1 MNIRNIEIS
10 PKEYER
16 TLSWD
21 DAILYCQLLVIDG
34 KDNWRL
40 PNTNELYTIYTSSN
54 DFCRGN
60 YWSINEMDS
69 NSAWFSNFNNGV
81 LYRMAKHVN
90 YRARPIRTV
99 RPLERI

>member
-1 MNIRNIEIS
+1 MNLRNIEIS

-21 DAILYCQLLVIDG
+21 DAIFYCQLLVIDG

-40 PNTNELYTIYTSSN
+40 PNKNELYTIHASFN
-54 DFCRGN
+54 DFDRGN
-60 YWSINEMDS
+60 YWSSDEMDI
-69 NSAWFSNFNNGV
+69 NGACFVNFNNGIQ
-81 LYRMAKHVN
+81 YKMSKHVN
-90 YRARPIRTV
+90 YRARPIRTM